1 MFTFL
6 INLTQYPYYTEEDL
20 KIVFLVEILTT
31 TTLFNMQYEDGWCY
45 LFVDNFI
52 LADLVY

>member
-20 KIVFLVEILTT
+20 KIVFLVENLTT